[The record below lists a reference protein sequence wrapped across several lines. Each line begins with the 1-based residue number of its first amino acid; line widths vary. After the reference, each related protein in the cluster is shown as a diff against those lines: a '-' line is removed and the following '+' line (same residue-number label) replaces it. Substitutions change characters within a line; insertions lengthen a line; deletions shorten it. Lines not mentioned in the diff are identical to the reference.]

1 MTDLST
7 TLAGLTMPTPLM
19 TASGCGGTGRELA
32 QFVDLAAVGAFTTR
46 TITLDP
52 LAGSPAPRVA
62 DTPGG
67 VLTDTGISTPHIE
80 SMLSGCDALT
90 LECNHDLDMLMNGP
104 YVRQLKQRVS
114 GRLGH
119 LDNQSAAALLGR
131 LDNRRLQHIVA
142 AHLSAQNNSPA
153 LARQALS
160 TVLDCASDWIGIA
173 DQATG
178 FEWRE
183 ISS

>member
-67 VLTDTGISTPHIE
+67 VLTDTGWHNPGLQGFLASELPW
-80 SMLSGCDALT
+80 LAQQK
-90 LECNHDLDMLMNGP
+90 
-104 YVRQLKQRVS
+104 VRTIVSIAGTSLGEYGELARRLGNSPGVS
-114 GRLGH
+114 GIEVNLNG
-119 LDNQSAAALLGR
+119 LDVDAYQAGKVLHVV
-131 LDNRRLQHIVA
+131 RRDDPLVREDA
-142 AHLSAQNNSPA
+142 EPA
-153 LARQALS
+153 LEEVQPQPLERPEPGD
-160 TVLDCASDWIGIA
+160 VVG
-173 DQATG
+173 
-178 FEWRE
+178 
-183 ISS
+183 